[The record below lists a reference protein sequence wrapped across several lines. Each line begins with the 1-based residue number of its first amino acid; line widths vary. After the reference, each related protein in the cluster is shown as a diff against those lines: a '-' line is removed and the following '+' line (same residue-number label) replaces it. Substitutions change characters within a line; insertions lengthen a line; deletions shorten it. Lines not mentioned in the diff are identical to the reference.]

1 MVCHN
6 LSQDA
11 VARAT
16 EDLKLPQIEPPLV
29 KPDHPM
35 DVDMDVVAVAVLVK
49 RVCSVQG
56 EEGGERGILEVV
68 E

>member
-16 EDLKLPQIEPPLV
+16 KDLKLTQIEPPLV
-29 KPDHPM
+29 KPDHPV
-35 DVDMDVVAVAVLVK
+35 DVDVVVVAVLVK
-49 RVCSVQG
+49 RVCPIQG